1 MIYAKCHQRGNFFN
15 FYALD
20 EQRVPIGVEVLC
32 FLNAIPSI
40 SYNEYDVNEPAH
52 QIEVDA
58 IVNHYERITR
68 EAYRTAYALTTES
81 DFNTYLPT

>member
-1 MIYAKCHQRGNFFN
+1 MIYAKCRQRGDFFN
-15 FYALD
+15 FYAMD
-20 EQRVPIGVEVLC
+20 ERRVPIGVEVVC

-40 SYNEYDVNEPAH
+40 SYNEYDVSEPAH

-68 EAYRTAYALTTES
+68 DAYRTAYELATAGE
-81 DFNTYLPT
+81 FNTYLS